1 MSVPPRRARIA
12 HPTLGTSSATR
23 ESAKGTA
30 VSLFRGHR
38 LSPQSVG
45 VLSAL
50 VIFVV
55 VAGVIL
61 LYLFP
66 TPLMGTVLLAAFGLS
81 MLLDRVMS
89 RRGL

>member
-1 MSVPPRRARIA
+1 M
-12 HPTLGTSSATR
+12 
-23 ESAKGTA
+23 
-30 VSLFRGHR
+30 SLFGEHG
-38 LSPQSVG
+38 LSPRSVG

-81 MLLDRVMS
+81 LLLDRVMS